1 MSSSSA
7 METDPIFLVY
17 RNEAILPS
25 EIKRHSFQV
34 LNFTEDR
41 SQEGRI
47 TNLDKLEE
55 VGGSIVV

>member
-1 MSSSSA
+1 